1 MVEDPPRVRGLAF
14 AVAPW
19 RGLAV
24 TDNVR
29 RRERDAVE
37 IGGDYQARALESR
50 FAAQRFWH
58 AAKIRVLDRVAPP
71 RPGARVADAGCGS
84 GVIADH
90 LARSAGH
97 VVGFD
102 SNPAAV
108 AYGST
113 AYRRPN
119 LRFVLGPLERMVGE
133 GPFDQIVCLE
143 VLEHLY
149 LEQAEATLKVFAR
162 AASPGATL
170 FVTTPNV
177 RSAWPA
183 IEWLLDRSGLVPTL
197 DEAQH
202 LTLFSRGLLGTCC
215 ERAGW
220 VVEDLGAFNGVAPFV
235 APVSEALA
243 RRVEAIEFAG
253 RRWLPLNLLYCRA
266 RLGA

>member
-1 MVEDPPRVRGLAF
+1 VSAAGP
-14 AVAPW
+14 AP
-19 RGLAV
+19 
-24 TDNVR
+24 R

-37 IGGDYQARALESR
+37 IAGDYQARALESR

-58 AAKIRVLDRVAPP
+58 AAKIRLLDRVAPAL
-71 RPGARVADAGCGS
+71 PGARVADAGCGS

-90 LARSAGH
+90 LARTAGQ

-108 AYGST
+108 AHGSA
-113 AYRRPN
+113 AYLRPN
-119 LRFVLGPLERMVGE
+119 LRFVLGPFERMVDE

-143 VLEHLY
+143 VLEHLF
-149 LEQAEATLKVFAR
+149 LEQAESTLTLFAR

-170 FVTTPNV
+170 FVTTPNA
-177 RSAWPA
+177 RSAWPG

-202 LTLFSRGLLGTCC
+202 LTLFSRGMLAGCC

-220 VVEDLGAFNGVAPFV
+220 AVEELGAFNGAAPFV
-235 APVSEALA
+235 APLAESLA
-243 RRVEAIEFAG
+243 RGVERLEFAG

-266 RLGA
+266 RLRS

>member
-1 MVEDPPRVRGLAF
+1 M
-14 AVAPW
+14 
-19 RGLAV
+19 
-24 TDNVR
+24 
-29 RRERDAVE
+29 E
-37 IGGDYQARALESR
+37 IAGDYQARALESP

-58 AAKIRVLDRVAPP
+58 AAKIRLLDRMAPP

-84 GVIADH
+84 GVVADH
-90 LARSAGH
+90 LARTAGQ

-108 AYGST
+108 AYGSA

-119 LRFVLGPLERMVGE
+119 LRFVLGPFERMLDE
-133 GPFDQIVCLE
+133 GPFDEIVCLE

-149 LEQAEATLKVFAR
+149 LEQAESTLKLFAR

-202 LTLFSRGLLGTCC
+202 LTLFSRDVLRGCC

-220 VVEDLGAFNGVAPFV
+220 SVEEVGAFNGVAPFV
-235 APVSEALA
+235 APLSESLA
-243 RRVEAIEFAG
+243 RGVERVEFAG
-253 RRWLPLNLLYCRA
+253 RRWLPLNLLYCHA
-266 RLGA
+266 RLRS

>member
-1 MVEDPPRVRGLAF
+1 VSAAGP
-14 AVAPW
+14 AP
-19 RGLAV
+19 
-24 TDNVR
+24 R

-37 IGGDYQARALESR
+37 IAGDYQARALESR

-58 AAKIRVLDRVAPP
+58 AAKIRLLDRVAPAL
-71 RPGARVADAGCGS
+71 PGARVADAGCGS
-84 GVIADH
+84 GVMADH
-90 LARSAGH
+90 LARTAGQ

-108 AYGST
+108 AHGAA
-113 AYRRPN
+113 AYLRPN
-119 LRFVLGPLERMVGE
+119 LRFVLGPFERMVDE

-149 LEQAEATLKVFAR
+149 LEQAESTLTLFAR

-170 FVTTPNV
+170 FVTTPNA

-202 LTLFSRGLLGTCC
+202 LTLFSRGMLAGCC

-220 VVEDLGAFNGVAPFV
+220 AVEELGAFNGAAPFV
-235 APVSEALA
+235 APLAESLA
-243 RRVEAIEFAG
+243 RGVERLEFAG

-266 RLGA
+266 RLRS

>member
-1 MVEDPPRVRGLAF
+1 VSAAGP
-14 AVAPW
+14 AP
-19 RGLAV
+19 
-24 TDNVR
+24 R

-37 IGGDYQARALESR
+37 IAGDYQARALESR

-58 AAKIRVLDRVAPP
+58 AAKIRLLDRVAPAL
-71 RPGARVADAGCGS
+71 PGARVADAGCGS
-84 GVIADH
+84 GVMADH
-90 LARSAGH
+90 LARTAGQ

-108 AYGST
+108 AHGAA
-113 AYRRPN
+113 AYLRPN
-119 LRFVLGPLERMVGE
+119 LRFVLGPFERMVDE

-149 LEQAEATLKVFAR
+149 LEQAESTLTLFAR

-183 IEWLLDRSGLVPTL
+183 IEWAARPLGPGAHAGRSPAPDVVLAP
-197 DEAQH
+197 D
-202 LTLFSRGLLGTCC
+202 
-215 ERAGW
+215 AGG
-220 VVEDLGAFNGVAPFV
+220 VLRTGRMGGRRTGAFNGAAPFV
-235 APVSEALA
+235 APLAESLA
-243 RRVEAIEFAG
+243 RGVEAAEFAG

-266 RLGA
+266 RLRSCRRSKPPAEPVNQWFVPE